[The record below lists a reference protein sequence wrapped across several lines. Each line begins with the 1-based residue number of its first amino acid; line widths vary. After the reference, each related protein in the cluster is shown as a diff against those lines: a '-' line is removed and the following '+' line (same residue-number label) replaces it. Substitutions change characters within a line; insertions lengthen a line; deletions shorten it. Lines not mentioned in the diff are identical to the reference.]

1 MSDLT
6 GVGILGGKHYENK
19 CCSQF
24 GQFNNAFIFF
34 CHRKDH
40 YYPRKKTI
48 LTHKLNANTCS
59 VRLYLQLSV
68 GGFMSYLRYLCL
80 LAYSGVQ
87 HILCYVFV
95 LFFLRV
101 VYPMLSVSLDC
112 PYWYSLTFI

>member
-1 MSDLT
+1 MSYKGSL
-6 GVGILGGKHYENK
+6 LPEE
-19 CCSQF
+19 
-24 GQFNNAFIFF
+24 
-34 CHRKDH
+34 
-40 YYPRKKTI
+40 KTI

-80 LAYSGVQ
+80 FAYSGVQ

-95 LFFLRV
+95 SFFLRV

-112 PYWYSLTFI
+112 QVNNNNSDRILSIIISKPKKNKENMNY